1 MVGAYV
7 DAPRDDK
14 PGDDEPGGDT
24 PRNGLPRGTT
34 ARTAR
39 IAALPLAFGGRAVAG
54 WGRRLAGADADA
66 VSASMMER
74 NAEQLF
80 AVLGQLRGGA
90 MKVGQALAV
99 YESMMPAEL
108 RSPTAA
114 LWSPAG
120 AGPAAAG
127 ARRAPR
133 ARRTAGPAVAH
144 PVARVRRRAHGR
156 GEHRAGAPGAD
167 RAGRPVAVK
176 VQYPGADQ
184 ALETDLRVLERF
196 ARLFTLI
203 VPGLDA
209 RAVMRELRART
220 LEELDYRAE
229 ADHQRAFAAEYGGG
243 EHLHVPAV
251 IARRRR
257 CWCRSGSTVR
267 RWRGLSAGRP
277 TAPTGPRPARA
288 HDRRDHVLLAVRI
301 GLLHADPHP
310 GNFLVLHDG
319 RLGMVDFG
327 AAAAMP
333 GGIPPVL
340 ARTLRHIA
348 DGEPEQMMAL
358 LRAEGFIHGDIGPNE
373 VLAFIGALADPLR
386 VPRFQFDRAWMAA
399 QGARVADLRGAA
411 YRETGRALTLPAD
424 HLVFL
429 RVLTGW
435 MNVLAQLDCTV
446 AVRGIVER
454 WVPCR
459 SSDQGAEGDLAPAR
473 VEGDMS
479 DPIDDGRT
487 DEDPIGEDREISDVG
502 LPHAGDDVRT
512 DEAAAAVSGRSDA
525 DEAALD
531 EVFPAEDG
539 QG

>member
-1 MVGAYV
+1 M
-7 DAPRDDK
+7 
-14 PGDDEPGGDT
+14 
-24 PRNGLPRGTT
+24 
-34 ARTAR
+34 
-39 IAALPLAFGGRAVAG
+39 AALPLAFGGRAVAG

-66 VSASMMER
+66 VSAAMMER

-108 RSPTAA
+108 AEPYRRALVRLQAQGPPLPARDVHRVLDEQLGRQWRTRLPEFDDVPTAA
-114 LWSPAG
+114 ASIG
-120 AGPAAAG
+120 QVH
-127 ARRAPR
+127 R
-133 ARRTAGPAVAH
+133 ARTAQ
-144 PVARVRRRAHGR
+144 
-156 GEHRAGAPGAD
+156 
-167 RAGRPVAVK
+167 GRPVAVK
-176 VQYPGADQ
+176 IQYPGADQ

-251 IARRRR
+251 IA
-257 CWCRSGSTVR
+257 
-267 RWRGLSAGRP
+267 SAPKVLVSEWLDGTSLARII
-277 TAPTGPRPARA
+277 GQPADDGADLHA
-288 HDRRDHVLLAVRI
+288 HDRHGHTIVETMFSSPVRI

-310 GNFLVLHDG
+310 GNFLLLTDG

-327 AAAAMP
+327 ATAAMP

-340 ARTLRHIA
+340 ARTLRHMA
-348 DGEPEQMMAL
+348 DGEREQMMAL
-358 LRAEGFIHGDIGPNE
+358 LRAEGFIHGDIGPDD
-373 VLAFIGALADPLR
+373 VLAYIGALADPLR
-386 VPRFQFDRAWMAA
+386 VPRFRFDRAWMAA

-446 AVRGIVER
+446 AVRGIVEK
-454 WVPCR
+454 WVPAF
-459 SSDQGAEGDLAPAR
+459 AEG
-473 VEGDMS
+473 
-479 DPIDDGRT
+479 
-487 DEDPIGEDREISDVG
+487 
-502 LPHAGDDVRT
+502 
-512 DEAAAAVSGRSDA
+512 
-525 DEAALD
+525 
-531 EVFPAEDG
+531 
-539 QG
+539 

>member
-7 DAPRDDK
+7 NTPRDDR
-14 PGDDEPGGDT
+14 PGGDT

-39 IAALPLAFGGRAVAG
+39 MAALPLAFGGRAVAG

-66 VSASMMER
+66 VSAAMMER

-108 RSPTAA
+108 AEPYRRALVRLQAQGPPLPARDVHRVLDEQLGRQWRTRLPEFDDVPTAA
-114 LWSPAG
+114 ASIG
-120 AGPAAAG
+120 QVH
-127 ARRAPR
+127 R
-133 ARRTAGPAVAH
+133 ARTAQ
-144 PVARVRRRAHGR
+144 
-156 GEHRAGAPGAD
+156 
-167 RAGRPVAVK
+167 GRPVAVK
-176 VQYPGADQ
+176 IQYPGADQ

-251 IARRRR
+251 IA
-257 CWCRSGSTVR
+257 
-267 RWRGLSAGRP
+267 SAPKVLVSEWLDGTSLARII
-277 TAPTGPRPARA
+277 GQPADDGADLHA
-288 HDRRDHVLLAVRI
+288 HDRHGHTIVETMFSSPVRI

-310 GNFLVLHDG
+310 GNFLLLTDG

-327 AAAAMP
+327 ATAAMP

-340 ARTLRHIA
+340 ARTLRHLA
-348 DGEPEQMMAL
+348 DGEREQMMAL
-358 LRAEGFIHGDIGPNE
+358 LRAEGFIHGDVGPDD
-373 VLAFIGALADPLR
+373 VLAYIGALADPLR
-386 VPRFQFDRAWMAA
+386 VPRFRFDRAWMAA

-454 WVPCR
+454 WVPDFATR
-459 SSDQGAEGDLAPAR
+459 
-473 VEGDMS
+473 
-479 DPIDDGRT
+479 
-487 DEDPIGEDREISDVG
+487 
-502 LPHAGDDVRT
+502 
-512 DEAAAAVSGRSDA
+512 
-525 DEAALD
+525 
-531 EVFPAEDG
+531 
-539 QG
+539 

>member
-7 DAPRDDK
+7 DTPRDD
-14 PGDDEPGGDT
+14 GPGGDT

-39 IAALPLAFGGRAVAG
+39 MAALPLAFGGRAVAG

-66 VSASMMER
+66 VSAAMMER

-108 RSPTAA
+108 AEPYRRALVRLQAQGPPLPARDVHRVLDEQLGRQWRTRLPEFDDVPTAA
-114 LWSPAG
+114 ASIG
-120 AGPAAAG
+120 QVH
-127 ARRAPR
+127 R
-133 ARRTAGPAVAH
+133 ARTAQ
-144 PVARVRRRAHGR
+144 
-156 GEHRAGAPGAD
+156 
-167 RAGRPVAVK
+167 GRPVAVK
-176 VQYPGADQ
+176 IQYPGADQ

-251 IARRRR
+251 IA
-257 CWCRSGSTVR
+257 
-267 RWRGLSAGRP
+267 SAPKVLVSEWLDGTSLARII
-277 TAPTGPRPARA
+277 GQPADDGADLHA
-288 HDRRDHVLLAVRI
+288 HDRHGHTIVETMFSSPVRI

-310 GNFLVLHDG
+310 GNFLLLTDG

-327 AAAAMP
+327 ATAAMP

-340 ARTLRHIA
+340 ARTLRHLA
-348 DGEPEQMMAL
+348 DGEREQMMAL
-358 LRAEGFIHGDIGPNE
+358 LRAEGFIHGDVGPDD
-373 VLAFIGALADPLR
+373 VLAYIGALADPLR
-386 VPRFQFDRAWMAA
+386 VPRFRFDRAWMAA

-446 AVRGIVER
+446 AVRGIVEK
-454 WVPCR
+454 WVPAF
-459 SSDQGAEGDLAPAR
+459 AEG
-473 VEGDMS
+473 
-479 DPIDDGRT
+479 
-487 DEDPIGEDREISDVG
+487 
-502 LPHAGDDVRT
+502 
-512 DEAAAAVSGRSDA
+512 
-525 DEAALD
+525 
-531 EVFPAEDG
+531 
-539 QG
+539 

>member
-7 DAPRDDK
+7 DAPRDDR
-14 PGDDEPGGDT
+14 PGGDT

-66 VSASMMER
+66 VSAAMMER

-108 RSPTAA
+108 AEPYRRALVRLQAQGPPLPARDVHRMLDEQLGRQWRTRLPEFDDVPTAA
-114 LWSPAG
+114 ASIG
-120 AGPAAAG
+120 QVH
-127 ARRAPR
+127 R
-133 ARRTAGPAVAH
+133 ARTAQ
-144 PVARVRRRAHGR
+144 
-156 GEHRAGAPGAD
+156 
-167 RAGRPVAVK
+167 GRPVAVK

-251 IARRRR
+251 IA
-257 CWCRSGSTVR
+257 
-267 RWRGLSAGRP
+267 SAPKVLVSEWLDGTSLARII
-277 TAPTGPRPARA
+277 GQPAEEGADLHA
-288 HDRRDHVLLAVRI
+288 HDRHGHTIVETMFSSPVRI

-310 GNFLVLHDG
+310 GNFLLLTDG

-327 AAAAMP
+327 ATAAMP

-340 ARTLRHIA
+340 ARTLRHMA
-348 DGEPEQMMAL
+348 DGEREQMMAL
-358 LRAEGFIHGDIGPNE
+358 LRAEGFIHGDIGPDD
-373 VLAFIGALADPLR
+373 VLAYIGALADPLR
-386 VPRFQFDRAWMAA
+386 VPRFRFDRAWMAA

-446 AVRGIVER
+446 AVRGIVEK
-454 WVPCR
+454 WVPAF
-459 SSDQGAEGDLAPAR
+459 AEG
-473 VEGDMS
+473 
-479 DPIDDGRT
+479 
-487 DEDPIGEDREISDVG
+487 
-502 LPHAGDDVRT
+502 
-512 DEAAAAVSGRSDA
+512 
-525 DEAALD
+525 
-531 EVFPAEDG
+531 
-539 QG
+539 

>member
-7 DAPRDDK
+7 DTPRDDR
-14 PGDDEPGGDT
+14 PGGDT

-39 IAALPLAFGGRAVAG
+39 MAALPLAFGGRAVAG

-66 VSASMMER
+66 VSAAMMER

-108 RSPTAA
+108 AEPYRRALVRLQAQGPPLPARDVHRVLDEQLGRQWRTRLPEFDDVPTAA
-114 LWSPAG
+114 ASIG
-120 AGPAAAG
+120 QVH
-127 ARRAPR
+127 R
-133 ARRTAGPAVAH
+133 ARTAQ
-144 PVARVRRRAHGR
+144 
-156 GEHRAGAPGAD
+156 
-167 RAGRPVAVK
+167 GRPVAVK
-176 VQYPGADQ
+176 IQYPGADQ

-251 IARRRR
+251 IA
-257 CWCRSGSTVR
+257 
-267 RWRGLSAGRP
+267 SAPKVLVSEWLDGTSLARII
-277 TAPTGPRPARA
+277 GQPADDGADLHA
-288 HDRRDHVLLAVRI
+288 HDRHGHTIVETMFSSPVRI

-310 GNFLVLHDG
+310 GNFLLLTDG

-327 AAAAMP
+327 ATAAMP

-340 ARTLRHIA
+340 ARTLRHLA
-348 DGEPEQMMAL
+348 DGEREQMMAL
-358 LRAEGFIHGDIGPNE
+358 LRAEGFIHGDVGPDD
-373 VLAFIGALADPLR
+373 VLAYIGALADPLR
-386 VPRFQFDRAWMAA
+386 VPRFRFDRAWMAA

-446 AVRGIVER
+446 AVRGIVEK
-454 WVPCR
+454 WVPAF
-459 SSDQGAEGDLAPAR
+459 AEG
-473 VEGDMS
+473 
-479 DPIDDGRT
+479 
-487 DEDPIGEDREISDVG
+487 
-502 LPHAGDDVRT
+502 
-512 DEAAAAVSGRSDA
+512 
-525 DEAALD
+525 
-531 EVFPAEDG
+531 
-539 QG
+539 

>member
-7 DAPRDDK
+7 DARRDDR
-14 PGDDEPGGDT
+14 PGDGSSRD
-24 PRNGLPRGTT
+24 GLARGTT

-39 IAALPLAFGGRAVAG
+39 IAALPIAFTGRAVAG
-54 WGRRLAGADADA
+54 WGRRLAGADPEA
-66 VSASMMER
+66 VSAAAMER

-108 RSPTAA
+108 AEPYRRA
-114 LWSPAG
+114 LTRLQAQGPALPARDVHRVLDEQLG
-120 AGPAAAG
+120 RQWRTRLPEFDDVPAAAASIG
-127 ARRAPR
+127 QVHR
-133 ARRTAGPAVAH
+133 ARTAQG
-144 PVARVRRRAHGR
+144 RA
-156 GEHRAGAPGAD
+156 
-167 RAGRPVAVK
+167 VAVK

-229 ADHQRAFAAEYGGG
+229 ADRQRAFSVAYGDG

-251 IARRRR
+251 VASAPKVLVSEWLDGVPLARFI
-257 CWCRSGSTVR
+257 GQP
-267 RWRGLSAGRP
+267 AGPDRDQQ
-277 TAPTGPRPARA
+277 A
-288 HDRRDHVLLAVRI
+288 HTIVETMFSSPVKV
-301 GLLHADPHP
+301 GMVHADPHP
-310 GNFLVLHDG
+310 GNFLVLRDG

-333 GGIPPVL
+333 GGVPPVL

-348 DGEPEQMMAL
+348 DGEREQMMAL
-358 LRAEGFIHGDIGPNE
+358 LRAEGFIHGDIGPDD
-373 VLAFIGALADPLR
+373 VLAYIGALADPLR
-386 VPRFQFDRAWMAA
+386 VPRFRFDRAWMAA

-424 HLVFL
+424 HLMFL

-454 WVPCR
+454 WVPAF
-459 SSDQGAEGDLAPAR
+459 AE
-473 VEGDMS
+473 
-479 DPIDDGRT
+479 
-487 DEDPIGEDREISDVG
+487 
-502 LPHAGDDVRT
+502 
-512 DEAAAAVSGRSDA
+512 
-525 DEAALD
+525 
-531 EVFPAEDG
+531 
-539 QG
+539 

>member
-1 MVGAYV
+1 M
-7 DAPRDDK
+7 
-14 PGDDEPGGDT
+14 
-24 PRNGLPRGTT
+24 
-34 ARTAR
+34 
-39 IAALPLAFGGRAVAG
+39 AALPLAFGGRAVAG

-66 VSASMMER
+66 VSAAMMER

-108 RSPTAA
+108 AEPYRRALVRLQAQGPPLPARDVHRVLDEQLGRQWRTRLPEFDDVPTAA
-114 LWSPAG
+114 ASIG
-120 AGPAAAG
+120 QVH
-127 ARRAPR
+127 R
-133 ARRTAGPAVAH
+133 ARTAQ
-144 PVARVRRRAHGR
+144 
-156 GEHRAGAPGAD
+156 
-167 RAGRPVAVK
+167 GRPVAVK

-251 IARRRR
+251 IASSPKVLVSEWLDGTSLARII
-257 CWCRSGSTVR
+257 GQ
-267 RWRGLSAGRP
+267 
-277 TAPTGPRPARA
+277 PAEEGADLHA
-288 HDRRDHVLLAVRI
+288 HDRHGHTIVETMFSSPVRI

-310 GNFLVLHDG
+310 GNFLLLTDG

-327 AAAAMP
+327 ATAAMP

-340 ARTLRHIA
+340 ARTLRHMA
-348 DGEPEQMMAL
+348 DGEREQMMAL
-358 LRAEGFIHGDIGPNE
+358 LRAEGFIHGDIGPDD
-373 VLAFIGALADPLR
+373 VLAYIGALADPLR
-386 VPRFQFDRAWMAA
+386 VPRFRFDRAWMAA

-446 AVRGIVER
+446 AVRGIVEK
-454 WVPCR
+454 WVPAF
-459 SSDQGAEGDLAPAR
+459 AEG
-473 VEGDMS
+473 
-479 DPIDDGRT
+479 
-487 DEDPIGEDREISDVG
+487 
-502 LPHAGDDVRT
+502 
-512 DEAAAAVSGRSDA
+512 
-525 DEAALD
+525 
-531 EVFPAEDG
+531 
-539 QG
+539 

>member
-7 DAPRDDK
+7 DAPRDDRS
-14 PGDDEPGGDT
+14 GGDT

-66 VSASMMER
+66 VSAAMMER

-108 RSPTAA
+108 AEPYRRALVRLQAQGPPLPARDVHRMLDEQLGRQWRTRLPEFDDVPTAA
-114 LWSPAG
+114 ASIG
-120 AGPAAAG
+120 QVH
-127 ARRAPR
+127 R
-133 ARRTAGPAVAH
+133 ARTAQ
-144 PVARVRRRAHGR
+144 GR
-156 GEHRAGAPGAD
+156 S
-167 RAGRPVAVK
+167 VAVK

-251 IARRRR
+251 IASSPKVLVSEWLDGTSLARII
-257 CWCRSGSTVR
+257 GQ
-267 RWRGLSAGRP
+267 
-277 TAPTGPRPARA
+277 PADDGVDLHA
-288 HDRRDHVLLAVRI
+288 HDRHGHTIVETMFSSPVRI

-310 GNFLVLHDG
+310 GNFLLLTDG

-327 AAAAMP
+327 ATAAMP

-340 ARTLRHIA
+340 ARTLRHMA
-348 DGEPEQMMAL
+348 DGEREQMMAL
-358 LRAEGFIHGDIGPNE
+358 LRAEGFIHGDIGPDD
-373 VLAFIGALADPLR
+373 VLAYIGALADPLR
-386 VPRFQFDRAWMAA
+386 VPRFRFDRAWMAA

-446 AVRGIVER
+446 AVRGIVEK
-454 WVPCR
+454 WVPAF
-459 SSDQGAEGDLAPAR
+459 AEG
-473 VEGDMS
+473 
-479 DPIDDGRT
+479 
-487 DEDPIGEDREISDVG
+487 
-502 LPHAGDDVRT
+502 
-512 DEAAAAVSGRSDA
+512 
-525 DEAALD
+525 
-531 EVFPAEDG
+531 
-539 QG
+539 

>member
-7 DAPRDDK
+7 DAPRDDR
-14 PGDDEPGGDT
+14 PGGDT

-66 VSASMMER
+66 VSAAMMER

-108 RSPTAA
+108 AEPYRRALVRLQAQGPPLPARDVHRVLDEQLGRQWRTRLPEFDDVPTAA
-114 LWSPAG
+114 ASIG
-120 AGPAAAG
+120 QVH
-127 ARRAPR
+127 R
-133 ARRTAGPAVAH
+133 ARTAQ
-144 PVARVRRRAHGR
+144 
-156 GEHRAGAPGAD
+156 
-167 RAGRPVAVK
+167 GRPVAVK

-251 IARRRR
+251 IA
-257 CWCRSGSTVR
+257 
-267 RWRGLSAGRP
+267 SAPKVLVSEWLDGTSLARII
-277 TAPTGPRPARA
+277 GQPAEDGADLHA
-288 HDRRDHVLLAVRI
+288 HDRHGHTIVETMFSSPVRI

-310 GNFLVLHDG
+310 GNFLLLTDG

-327 AAAAMP
+327 ATAAMP

-340 ARTLRHIA
+340 ARTLRHMA
-348 DGEPEQMMAL
+348 DGEREQMMAL
-358 LRAEGFIHGDIGPNE
+358 LRAEGFIHGDIGPDD
-373 VLAFIGALADPLR
+373 VLAYIGALADPLR
-386 VPRFQFDRAWMAA
+386 VPRFRFDRAWMAA

-446 AVRGIVER
+446 AVRGIVEK
-454 WVPCR
+454 WVPAF
-459 SSDQGAEGDLAPAR
+459 AEG
-473 VEGDMS
+473 
-479 DPIDDGRT
+479 
-487 DEDPIGEDREISDVG
+487 
-502 LPHAGDDVRT
+502 
-512 DEAAAAVSGRSDA
+512 
-525 DEAALD
+525 
-531 EVFPAEDG
+531 
-539 QG
+539 

>member
-1 MVGAYV
+1 M
-7 DAPRDDK
+7 
-14 PGDDEPGGDT
+14 
-24 PRNGLPRGTT
+24 
-34 ARTAR
+34 
-39 IAALPLAFGGRAVAG
+39 AALPLAFGGRAVAG
-54 WGRRLAGADADA
+54 WGRRLAGADADT
-66 VSASMMER
+66 VSAAMMER

-108 RSPTAA
+108 AEPYRRALVRLQAQGPPLPARDVHRVLDEQLGRQWRTRLPEFDDVPTAA
-114 LWSPAG
+114 ASIG
-120 AGPAAAG
+120 QVH
-127 ARRAPR
+127 R
-133 ARRTAGPAVAH
+133 ARTAQ
-144 PVARVRRRAHGR
+144 
-156 GEHRAGAPGAD
+156 
-167 RAGRPVAVK
+167 GRPVAVK
-176 VQYPGADQ
+176 IQYPGADQ

-251 IARRRR
+251 IA
-257 CWCRSGSTVR
+257 
-267 RWRGLSAGRP
+267 SAPKVLVSEWLDGTSLARII
-277 TAPTGPRPARA
+277 GQPADDGADLHA
-288 HDRRDHVLLAVRI
+288 HDRHGHTIVETMFSSPVRI

-310 GNFLVLHDG
+310 GNFLLLTDG

-327 AAAAMP
+327 ATAAMP

-340 ARTLRHIA
+340 ARTLRHLA
-348 DGEPEQMMAL
+348 DGEREQMMAL
-358 LRAEGFIHGDIGPNE
+358 LRAEGFIHGDVGPDD
-373 VLAFIGALADPLR
+373 VLAYIGALADPLR
-386 VPRFQFDRAWMAA
+386 VPRFRFDRAWMAA

-446 AVRGIVER
+446 AVRGIVEK
-454 WVPCR
+454 WVPAF
-459 SSDQGAEGDLAPAR
+459 AEG
-473 VEGDMS
+473 
-479 DPIDDGRT
+479 
-487 DEDPIGEDREISDVG
+487 
-502 LPHAGDDVRT
+502 
-512 DEAAAAVSGRSDA
+512 
-525 DEAALD
+525 
-531 EVFPAEDG
+531 
-539 QG
+539 

>member
-1 MVGAYV
+1 M
-7 DAPRDDK
+7 DAPRDDRS
-14 PGDDEPGGDT
+14 GGDT

-66 VSASMMER
+66 VSAAMMER

-108 RSPTAA
+108 AEPYRRALVRLQAQGPPLPARDVHRMLDEQLGRQWRTRLPEFDDVPTAA
-114 LWSPAG
+114 ASIG
-120 AGPAAAG
+120 QVH
-127 ARRAPR
+127 R
-133 ARRTAGPAVAH
+133 ARTAQ
-144 PVARVRRRAHGR
+144 
-156 GEHRAGAPGAD
+156 
-167 RAGRPVAVK
+167 GRPVAVK

-251 IARRRR
+251 IA
-257 CWCRSGSTVR
+257 
-267 RWRGLSAGRP
+267 SAPKVLVSEWLDGTSLARII
-277 TAPTGPRPARA
+277 GQPAEEGADLHA
-288 HDRRDHVLLAVRI
+288 HDRHGHTIVETMFSSPVRI

-310 GNFLVLHDG
+310 GNFLLLTDG

-327 AAAAMP
+327 ATAAMP

-340 ARTLRHIA
+340 ARTLRHMA
-348 DGEPEQMMAL
+348 DGEREQMMAL
-358 LRAEGFIHGDIGPNE
+358 LRAEGFIHGDIGPDD
-373 VLAFIGALADPLR
+373 VLAYIGALADPLR
-386 VPRFQFDRAWMAA
+386 VPRFRFDRAWMAA

-446 AVRGIVER
+446 AVRGIVEK
-454 WVPCR
+454 WVPAF
-459 SSDQGAEGDLAPAR
+459 AEG
-473 VEGDMS
+473 
-479 DPIDDGRT
+479 
-487 DEDPIGEDREISDVG
+487 
-502 LPHAGDDVRT
+502 
-512 DEAAAAVSGRSDA
+512 
-525 DEAALD
+525 
-531 EVFPAEDG
+531 
-539 QG
+539 